1 LLSVGLTAGVLYLA
15 VPGTDLFS
23 WHPSLMVVSFGLLM
37 AQAIVI
43 FSPESSLLLNS
54 ARSDKV
60 QLHWILNLFAMAGVI
75 GGFASIYLNK
85 EIAGKNHFTTWH
97 SRIGLAAVVGVF
109 LTAVWGVA
117 AKYCSGFIKN
127 YIRPINTKLYHATL
141 ALVVFCLGMAAICL
155 ACYSNWVRRR
165 VDGYFWRL
173 MFFTPIV
180 LAVCMARQ
188 VTQSFL
194 PRVVQPTPPPQP
206 KPSKKAK

>member
-1 LLSVGLTAGVLYLA
+1 MYR
-15 VPGTDLFS
+15 
-23 WHPSLMVVSFGLLM
+23 
-37 AQAIVI
+37 IV
-43 FSPESSLLLNS
+43 F
-54 ARSDKV
+54 
-60 QLHWILNLFAMAGVI
+60 
-75 GGFASIYLNK
+75 
-85 EIAGKNHFTTWH
+85 
-97 SRIGLAAVVGVF
+97 RIGLAAVVGVF
-109 LTAVWGVA
+109 LTALWGVA

-188 VTQSFL
+188 VDDLFSILVPYLPTSVSLSFCPSVSRYLSLYL
-194 PRVVQPTPPPQP
+194 PLCQIILIFLLVSSSV
-206 KPSKKAK
+206 SFFFFLLL

>member
-1 LLSVGLTAGVLYLA
+1 M
-15 VPGTDLFS
+15 F
-23 WHPSLMVVSFGLLM
+23 
-37 AQAIVI
+37 
-43 FSPESSLLLNS
+43 
-54 ARSDKV
+54 
-60 QLHWILNLFAMAGVI
+60 
-75 GGFASIYLNK
+75 
-85 EIAGKNHFTTWH
+85 
-97 SRIGLAAVVGVF
+97 RIGLAAVVGVF

-188 VTQSFL
+188 VSDLFIYHFFL
-194 PRVVQPTPPPQP
+194 HPGLEKTRIQKKLSSETPKEMFLFMCFLGVFFTANPVH
-206 KPSKKAK
+206 SRISRLGWGCWF

>member
-1 LLSVGLTAGVLYLA
+1 MYRI
-15 VPGTDLFS
+15 LF
-23 WHPSLMVVSFGLLM
+23 
-37 AQAIVI
+37 
-43 FSPESSLLLNS
+43 
-54 ARSDKV
+54 
-60 QLHWILNLFAMAGVI
+60 
-75 GGFASIYLNK
+75 
-85 EIAGKNHFTTWH
+85 
-97 SRIGLAAVVGVF
+97 RIGLAAVVGVF
-109 LTAVWGVA
+109 LTALWGVA

-188 VTQSFL
+188 VDDLFSILVPYLPTSVSLSFC
-194 PRVVQPTPPPQP
+194 
-206 KPSKKAK
+206 PSVSLCISLSAR